1 MQGAPAGSPA
11 RPSCEFLA
19 GERANLHRPLDRDD
33 AAVVVLLRSAADEKS
48 EPAADVPAG
57 ALARLEIAEDVQ
69 LVRSLLKIDRPAR
82 LRAERERH
90 PLDLPVLTAERPHMD
105 VANAVL
111 LVLAVAAARTHDVCP
126 AEDERHLVARLRD
139 GDRVGVDGGRIA
151 AHAAPAA
158 GRRIDVIDAERAL
171 DGLLLAGDAPE
182 EDPRR
187 PQLGLVERRRGI
199 LRLDGSA
206 LLARGRRRSVR
217 SAAEP
222 HAARTRARTRSG
234 TRLN

>member
-33 AAVVVLLRSAADEKS
+33 AAVVVLLRSAADEEP

-69 LVRSLLKIDRPAR
+69 LVGSSREVDPPAC

-90 PLDLPVLTAERPHMD
+90 PLDLPVLAAERPHVD

-126 AEDERHLVARLRD
+126 LKTNVTSSPGCATV
-139 GDRVGVDGGRIA
+139 IA
-151 AHAAPAA
+151 SGWTA
-158 GRRIDVIDAERAL
+158 GESPHMPTPRPDA
-171 DGLLLAGDAPE
+171 
-182 EDPRR
+182 
-187 PQLGLVERRRGI
+187 
-199 LRLDGSA
+199 GSA
-206 LLARGRRRSVR
+206 
-217 SAAEP
+217 
-222 HAARTRARTRSG
+222 
-234 TRLN
+234 